1 MSLLTDPGR
10 RRFLGAA
17 AVTLATAPFALSDA
31 VFAQSSGGKPGPG
44 AHTSFAA
51 LKQIEAGV
59 LNVGYAEAGPADG
72 AVGDEFRTQSSR
84 LRIESSLVEV
94 GDTVEEAGA
103 ADKLVQG
110 LAFLVLLRRPVRADR
125 AERRDHGS
133 ADHAHVR
140 DGGAQPA
147 DYFLHA
153 RLDRRNDRGVR

>member
-1 MSLLTDPGR
+1 MQ
-10 RRFLGAA
+10 F
-17 AVTLATAPFALSDA
+17 V
-31 VFAQSSGGKPGPG
+31 
-44 AHTSFAA
+44 
-51 LKQIEAGV
+51 
-59 LNVGYAEAGPADG
+59 AGPADG

-103 ADKLVQG
+103 ADELVQG
-110 LAFLVLLRRPVRADR
+110 LAFLVFVRRPVRAGR
-125 AERRDHGS
+125 AERRDYGS

-153 RLDRRNDRGVR
+153 RLDFLHRRI